1 MRFYIIPFNQGVNMK
16 LKLLILMILAVT
28 VTACE
33 ENKGIST
40 SYVEEL
46 EARVSV
52 LEEELLTVKKRVAY
66 FEGVSASLIDKV
78 SSQQSTYHCHQITDR
93 TGNMNTLK
101 EVCD

>member
-1 MRFYIIPFNQGVNMK
+1 MK

-78 SSQQSTYHCHQITDR
+78 SSQSTYHCHVITDDTTR
-93 TGNMNTLK
+93 GATASRVY
-101 EVCD
+101 EVCTE

>member
-1 MRFYIIPFNQGVNMK
+1 
-16 LKLLILMILAVT
+16 MILTVT

-40 SYVEEL
+40 NYVEEL

-66 FEGVSASLIDKV
+66 FEGVSASLIDKA
-78 SSQQSTYHCHQITDR
+78 SSQQTNHTHHVVGYHCHYVA
-93 TGNMNTLK
+93 GLGK
-101 EVCD
+101 VCE

>member
-1 MRFYIIPFNQGVNMK
+1 MK

-52 LEEELLTVKKRVAY
+52 LEEELLTVKTK
-66 FEGVSASLIDKV
+66 
-78 SSQQSTYHCHQITDR
+78 
-93 TGNMNTLK
+93 
-101 EVCD
+101 